1 MRVTSFFATRHT
13 HSKTSPVST
22 VITYS
27 CSPDYRRGRHYY
39 TEDGKSSL
47 RCFFEELT
55 TGLEFFLFALFHDR
69 SIIPYRLP
77 GFRFGYKKKS
87 VRVCISYSS
96 RLQRLWHVPIQVER
110 ATRSLTLYDRPCW
123 RRYTPT
129 PGMKVIIPERRL
141 SLSHP

>member
-1 MRVTSFFATRHT
+1 MRKTIEFNEKRECTEIAQWLINSAVEFYPFSPILYPQST

-39 TEDGKSSL
+39 TEDGKSCL

-77 GFRFGYKKKS
+77 GFRFGYKK
-87 VRVCISYSS
+87 
-96 RLQRLWHVPIQVER
+96 R
-110 ATRSLTLYDRPCW
+110 A
-123 RRYTPT
+123 
-129 PGMKVIIPERRL
+129 
-141 SLSHP
+141 